1 MTEKTAGQRVV
12 FEPATAQGLR
22 RGINQMA
29 DMLRPTLGPHPRLV
43 ALHQGNDY
51 ALAPAL
57 LDNGGVI
64 MRGVSQLADRDA
76 DLGAMFVRRLV
87 WQQNDL
93 AGDGTTTAAILL
105 QSIFNQGMAYLAGG
119 GSTMVLRRYLKEGL
133 QIILRELDAM
143 AVPVEGE
150 KAVSHVAASV
160 CHDAELAKFL
170 GELFAILGEHGR
182 LVIREGQE
190 RGIRR
195 EYIEGAYWD
204 GGILSHDMLA
214 RPTAEAN
221 IARDQRSLHGELE
234 NAAVLMTDGD
244 IKEPEDL
251 IPILRL
257 VLGQGL
263 RRLFIIAA
271 SVSERA
277 LAMLHANRA
286 AGVLASLA
294 VKAPGTLG
302 DDTAAALQD
311 IAYLTGGRPISVMSG
326 ETFEQARPEDLG
338 LARRAWADA
347 DRFGLRGG
355 AGNSHE
361 LRGHITRLRA
371 AFQTTDDPERRKKLR
386 ERIGVLIGGAAVLW
400 VGGATEAELSV
411 RMELAERSAEVL
423 RGAMREGVV
432 PGGGAALM
440 ACRRPLREH
449 LAQCDDTDERAAYRI
464 LIRALEEPARVLAEN
479 SGYNPSSVIAE
490 MDLLGPG
497 YAFDMR
503 PGRMVDVEQTGLA
516 DVASV
521 LRMAITGAVSSAAL
535 ALTTGVIVHHK
546 R

>member
-1 MTEKTAGQRVV
+1 MV
-12 FEPATAQGLR
+12 FEPTTAQGLR

-43 ALHQGNDY
+43 ALHQGNDFG
-51 ALAPAL
+51 LAPAL
-57 LDNGGVI
+57 LDNGSVI
-64 MRGVSQLADRDA
+64 CRGVRQLADRDA

-105 QSIFNQGMAYLAGG
+105 QSIFNQGLAYLAGG
-119 GSTMVLRRYLKEGL
+119 GSAMALRRYLKEGL
-133 QIILRELDAM
+133 QIIRRELAAM
-143 AVPVEGE
+143 AAPVEGE
-150 KAVSHVAASV
+150 KAVAQVAASV
-160 CHDAELAKFL
+160 CHDPELARYL
-170 GELFAILGEHGR
+170 GEVFAIIGEYGR

-190 RGIRR
+190 RGVKR

-214 RPTAEAN
+214 LPTAETK
-221 IARDQRSLHGELE
+221 IARDQRTLHGELE

-286 AGVLASLA
+286 AGVLSSLA
-294 VKAPGTLG
+294 VKAPGALG
-302 DDTAAALQD
+302 EDTAAALED

-326 ETFEQARPEDLG
+326 ETFAQARPDDLG
-338 LARRAWADA
+338 LARRVWAAA

-355 AGNSHE
+355 AGNPHE
-361 LRGHITRLRA
+361 LRRHITRLRA
-371 AFQTTDDPERRKKLR
+371 ACQTTDDPARRKKLR
-386 ERIGVLIGGAAVLW
+386 DRIGVLIGGAAVLW
-400 VGGATEAELSV
+400 VGGATEAELGV

-423 RGAMREGVV
+423 RGALREGIV
-432 PGGGAALM
+432 PGGGAAFM
-440 ACRRPLREH
+440 ACRRALREH
-449 LAQCDDTDERAAYRI
+449 LAQCADPDERAAYRI
-464 LIRALEEPARVLAEN
+464 LIRALEEPARVLAAN
-479 SGYNPSSVIAE
+479 SGYSPSAIIAQ

-497 YAFDMR
+497 YTFDMR
-503 PGRMVDVEQTGLA
+503 PGRMVAVEQTGLS
-516 DVASV
+516 DVAAV